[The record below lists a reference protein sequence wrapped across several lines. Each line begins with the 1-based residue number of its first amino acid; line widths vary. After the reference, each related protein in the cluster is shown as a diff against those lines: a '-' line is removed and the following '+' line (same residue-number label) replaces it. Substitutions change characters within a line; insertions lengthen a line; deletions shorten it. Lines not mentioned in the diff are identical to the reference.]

1 MRTKRPRATN
11 PMCAMR
17 LSAISCHYMIV
28 ITLWLFK
35 IAMDNYFFRV
45 TPTKYIYIL
54 TFYLAF
60 FLWHKYSDIPSG
72 IKFGILFGIYSEI
85 LCDIIFC
92 IYILTFYL
100 AFYLTYVL
108 TFYLAFFVA
117 FYLTS
122 VWKGGHVSDC
132 WGICPTWFGTG
143 IFVDCMG
150 VLRSDWP
157 WIPKGAGLLARERQ
171 ITANDYDYENW

>member
-1 MRTKRPRATN
+1 MREPRQVRLLFCFNQVRQKGGTKRPRATN

-45 TPTKYIYIL
+45 IPTKYIYIYIYNIYIYNIYIL

-92 IYILTFYL
+92 IYIYILTFYL
-100 AFYLTYVL
+100 AFYL

-117 FYLTS
+117 FYLAS
-122 VWKGGHVSDC
+122 VWKPGHVPDC
-132 WGICPTWFGTG
+132 
-143 IFVDCMG
+143 
-150 VLRSDWP
+150 
-157 WIPKGAGLLARERQ
+157 
-171 ITANDYDYENW
+171 